1 MHCCEVKNWKLESQC
16 IIHAFLREN
25 LLARQALEHTLAH
38 TGATDLDV
46 AMFHRNGGTLTHN
59 NLHAWT
65 YTLTRKNYTPCLVL
79 LKCLLLDIT
88 VLTTLSE
95 ICIRDLFF
103 SQVRIQTLILTSH
116 WRRREVCPSR
126 LLRARTTFVC
136 ADASIGASSV
146 PLTASVCSQ
155 NKRKMVEKVLLSSF
169 AVICGGVAMWFLL

>member
-1 MHCCEVKNWKLESQC
+1 M
-16 IIHAFLREN
+16 
-25 LLARQALEHTLAH
+25 ARQALEHTLAH

-59 NLHAWT
+59 NLHACT

-79 LKCLLLDIT
+79 CFIEMFAIGHICFDN
-88 VLTTLSE
+88 SE
-95 ICIRDLFF
+95 ICILFF
-103 SQVRIQTLILTSH
+103 PQVRIQTLILTSH
-116 WRRREVCPSR
+116 WRRREVCPSL

-169 AVICGGVAMWFLL
+169 AVICGGVSMCFLVNCYLWSIPLPRY